1 MGRVYEVTPKL
12 DSGSTTPTKPR
23 PVSDRDPNVRACST
37 EELPAGGEEVQD
49 PETKVAVRGHPGQ
62 GGCGE
67 AECDRPYG

>member
-23 PVSDRDPNVRACST
+23 PVPDPNVRACST
-37 EELPAGGEEVQD
+37 EELPGEEVQD

-67 AECDRPYG
+67 AECDRPSSYG